1 MVEISDIRAKA
12 SQLETAIRDTG
23 EAAKNTAIW
32 LAAGVAALV
41 VISFVLGRRRGKG
54 RGAEVRVYK
63 V

>member
-1 MVEISDIRAKA
+1 MVEISEIRAKA
-12 SQLETAIRDTG
+12 EELETAVRDTG

-32 LAAGVAALV
+32 MAVGVAVLLIV
-41 VISFVLGRRRGKG
+41 SFVLGRRRGQG

>member
-1 MVEISDIRAKA
+1 MIERRDIEAKA
-12 SQLETAIRDTG
+12 RELESALRDTG

-32 LAAGVAALV
+32 LAVGVAALV
-41 VISFVLGRRRGKG
+41 VVSFVLGRRRGKG

>member
-1 MVEISDIRAKA
+1 MVEISEIRAKA
-12 SQLETAIRDTG
+12 AELENAVRDTG

-32 LAAGVAALV
+32 MAVGVAVLLV
-41 VISFVLGRRRGKG
+41 VSFVLGRRRGKG